1 MSEINKDLEKANGLD
16 QTLIERASADAARLI
31 GAMPKD
37 INPAVEPALI
47 YKADL
52 TS

>member
-16 QTLIERASADAARLI
+16 QNLIERASADAARLI

-37 INPAVEPALI
+37 LNPTDEPALI

>member
-37 INPAVEPALI
+37 LNPADEPALI

-52 TS
+52 AS

>member
-31 GAMPKD
+31 GAMPKHL
-37 INPAVEPALI
+37 NPAHQPALI
-47 YKADL
+47 YKTDL

>member
-16 QTLIERASADAARLI
+16 QTLIERASADAARLV

-37 INPAVEPALI
+37 LNPADEPALI
-47 YKADL
+47 YRADL

>member
-1 MSEINKDLEKANGLD
+1 MSEINKDLGKANGLD

-37 INPAVEPALI
+37 LNPADEPALI

>member
-1 MSEINKDLEKANGLD
+1 MSEINRDLKKASALD
-16 QTLIERASADAARLI
+16 KTLIERASADAARLI

-37 INPAVEPALI
+37 LNPSDEPALI

-52 TS
+52 AS